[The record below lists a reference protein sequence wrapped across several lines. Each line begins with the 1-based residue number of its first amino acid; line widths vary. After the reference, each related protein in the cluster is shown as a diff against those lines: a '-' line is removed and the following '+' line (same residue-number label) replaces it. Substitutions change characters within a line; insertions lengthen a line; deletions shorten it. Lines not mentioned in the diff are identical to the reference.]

1 MIYYAIIGDIKAA
14 KELSNRKETQDAL
27 NCVLKEVNKSMNW
40 EKNADWYEV
49 QKTLLTFLAGGY
61 EALKEMKEKK
71 E

>member
-1 MIYYAIIGDIKAA
+1 
-14 KELSNRKETQDAL
+14 
-27 NCVLKEVNKSMNW
+27 MNW

-61 EALKEMKEKK
+61 EALKKMKEKK